1 MSLTEGFLGLRL
13 TKMGGRATSIS
24 FSPDASMANQR
35 WQNDSFGQIMGQGTR
50 QGSAA
55 TVLRWRLRNLVSLLT
70 HHLAVGSDL
79 RRAVPGKS
87 AQQTFARFGQ
97 SRHLRHSGKSHRRS
111 EDLALHRQ
119 PPMCPLRRL
128 LRPTCRH
135 LGVPALL
142 GQYLGAGHAGSC
154 TKVARDIATA
164 IAWLAFIGLG
174 ARIIGHALAPLFCTY
189 KGAACP
195 SQKRRC
201 WKRRPPGLQS
211 CLNSD
216 EAFGHI
222 GVIWRRCHLLF
233 GRAEGWF
240 SKRKTGLFGAS
251 ALIL

>member
-1 MSLTEGFLGLRL
+1 ME
-13 TKMGGRATSIS
+13 
-24 FSPDASMANQR
+24 
-35 WQNDSFGQIMGQGTR
+35 
-50 QGSAA
+50 
-55 TVLRWRLRNLVSLLT
+55 
-70 HHLAVGSDL
+70 
-79 RRAVPGKS
+79 
-87 AQQTFARFGQ
+87 GQ